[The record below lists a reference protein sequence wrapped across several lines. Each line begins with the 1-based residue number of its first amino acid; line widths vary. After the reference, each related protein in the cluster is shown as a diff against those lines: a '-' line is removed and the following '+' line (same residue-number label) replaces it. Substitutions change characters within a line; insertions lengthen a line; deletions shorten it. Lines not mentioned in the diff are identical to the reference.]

1 MSKGIIYVMTTAVSG
16 LIKIGKAQTK
26 QYPERMR
33 FLEANGY
40 YNVVGLKR
48 LFAIE
53 VADYS
58 EKETLLHE
66 IFAKHRVGSSEL
78 FALDYDLVQQLLLS
92 FEGEVIFPEQKNK
105 EAEFDKIIKSLAF
118 IEKASKTAM
127 RLSFSKIKQL

>member
-1 MSKGIIYVMTTAVSG
+1 M
-16 LIKIGKAQTK
+16 
-26 QYPERMR
+26 
-33 FLEANGY
+33 
-40 YNVVGLKR
+40 VGLKR

-105 EAEFDKIIKSLAF
+105 
-118 IEKASKTAM
+118 
-127 RLSFSKIKQL
+127 

>member
-1 MSKGIIYVMTTAVSG
+1 M
-16 LIKIGKAQTK
+16 
-26 QYPERMR
+26 
-33 FLEANGY
+33 
-40 YNVVGLKR
+40 VGLKR
-48 LFAIE
+48 LFTIE

-105 EAEFDKIIKSLAF
+105 EAEFYSLF
-118 IEKASKTAM
+118 KHPTPFHYFLYP
-127 RLSFSKIKQL
+127 LSYDRFHPSSL